1 MLVQR
6 TNLQG
11 NHKKPEKVEGGG
23 IFWMIINTKIIDLLR
38 SSFIKRVT
46 FEELFKTA
54 L

>member
-11 NHKKPEKVEGGG
+11 NHKKPEKGEGG